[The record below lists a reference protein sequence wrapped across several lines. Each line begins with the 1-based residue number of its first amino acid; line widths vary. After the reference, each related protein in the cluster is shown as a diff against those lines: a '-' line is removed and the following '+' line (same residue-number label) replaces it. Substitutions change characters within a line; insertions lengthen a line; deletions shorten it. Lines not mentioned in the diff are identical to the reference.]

1 MRRRAIY
8 LALAAAAFLGDGGA
22 RGQPG
27 RPLLRT
33 AAGSPYPAGRQ
44 PSAVELC
51 DLNGD
56 ARLDVLTAN
65 SGDDDVSVLLGDGRG
80 GLRAAPGSPLAAGP
94 KPHLIACGDVDRDG
108 RADLAV
114 TEHDSADVRIFLQ
127 DGAGRFAPA
136 PGSPFAAHRGKPHNH
151 GLLLTDL
158 DADGHLD
165 LVTGNQDDS
174 SVSVLL
180 GDGKGSFRAAAGSPF
195 AVGGS
200 PYPPAAGDLDG
211 DRKIDVVTPNV
222 RDGTV
227 SVLLGDGRGAFRPAG
242 PPIRVDTR
250 PYYAA
255 IADLDGDGH
264 ADIVTTHDDISRA
277 SVLLGDG
284 HGGFRRAA
292 TVEVGS
298 RGFRVLLGDL
308 NRDGKPDFLTG
319 TLPDRVVLLLG
330 DGTGRFAAAP
340 GSPYA
345 AGRGP
350 WSLALG
356 DLDGDGKLDVV
367 TANSDDGTVSVLL
380 GE

>member
-8 LALAAAAFLGDGGA
+8 LALATAAILDDGGGRA
-22 RGQPG
+22 EPG

-33 AAGSPYPAGRQ
+33 AAGSPFPAGRQ
-44 PSAVELC
+44 PSAVALC

-56 ARLDVLTAN
+56 ERLDVVTAD
-65 SGDDDVSVLLGDGRG
+65 SGDDTISVLLGDGRG
-80 GLRAAPGSPLAAGP
+80 GLRAAPRSPLAAGP
-94 KPHLIACGDVDRDG
+94 KPHLIACGDVDGDG

-114 TEHDSADVRIFLQ
+114 TEHDSTEVRILLQ
-127 DGAGRFAPA
+127 DGTGRFAPA
-136 PGSPFAAHRGKPHNH
+136 PGSPFPAHRGKPHNH
-151 GLLLTDL
+151 GLLLIDL
-158 DADGHLD
+158 DADGRLD
-165 LVTGNQDDS
+165 LVTGNQDDA

-200 PYPPAAGDLDG
+200 PYPPAVGDVNG

-222 RDGTV
+222 RDDTV
-227 SVLLGDGRGAFRPAG
+227 TVLLGDGKGALRPAG

-264 ADIVTTHDDISRA
+264 PDIVTTHDDLSRA

-292 TVEVGS
+292 AVEVGS

-308 NRDGKPDFLTG
+308 NRDGK
-319 TLPDRVVLLLG
+319 
-330 DGTGRFAAAP
+330 
-340 GSPYA
+340 
-345 AGRGP
+345 
-350 WSLALG
+350 
-356 DLDGDGKLDVV
+356 LDVV
-367 TANSDDGTVSVLL
+367 TANSEDDTVSVLL